1 MGMTI
6 TEYQG
11 LARRTQNTALT
22 PDYRLEHAT
31 WGLAAEV
38 GEVLGLFQKTRQGH
52 QLDREKVIDEVGDTL
67 WFVAE
72 MCDCIGVSMEE
83 VAARNIEKLRKRF
96 PDGFSSERSINREV

>member
-6 TEYQG
+6 TEYQD

-38 GEVLGLFQKTRQGH
+38 GEVLGLLQKTRQGH
-52 QLDREKVIDEVGDTL
+52 KLNREKLKEEIGDIGWFIGELCDFFEFDMGEV
-67 WFVAE
+67 F
-72 MCDCIGVSMEE
+72 EE
-83 VAARNIEKLRKRF
+83 NIEKLRRRY
-96 PDGFSSERSINREV
+96 PDGFSANRSINREV